1 MLTLID
7 ALRRTVLV
15 NGDRNATVYK
25 DRTQTWK
32 ELAGRVARLANALQ
46 KRGCGRGSRMAN
58 LALNSDRYYEYY
70 FVPGWLGGVFV
81 PINIRLALPEV
92 IFWLSDSESE
102 VLFIDDSFLPML
114 PEIKKQAPAIQS
126 SWGRPLIKY

>member
-58 LALNSDRYYEYY
+58 LALNRSSCE
-70 FVPGWLGGVFV
+70 FLGTSL
-81 PINIRLALPEV
+81 NK
-92 IFWLSDSESE
+92 
-102 VLFIDDSFLPML
+102 VLT
-114 PEIKKQAPAIQS
+114 
-126 SWGRPLIKY
+126 